1 MANTKESII
10 DGLVTSLS
18 SISGIHTVTK
28 DLLTPTKAR
37 ANVPYIGVIS
47 GTEYV
52 VAEDSTDILYR
63 LQVDLIILVKSKAIE
78 QWVDKVKS
86 LVYNSINIGAK
97 QVKIIGQEEV
107 ALIDADKWSSTRMII
122 NIIYVGNKT
131 SF

>member
-63 LQVDLIILVKSKAIE
+63 LQVDLIILVKSKEIE
-78 QWVDKVKS
+78 EWIDKVKQ
-86 LVYNSINIGAK
+86 LIYTPIITTAK
-97 QVKIIGQEEV
+97 QIKIVGQNEV
-107 ALIDADKWSSTRMII
+107 AVIDADKWSSTRMII